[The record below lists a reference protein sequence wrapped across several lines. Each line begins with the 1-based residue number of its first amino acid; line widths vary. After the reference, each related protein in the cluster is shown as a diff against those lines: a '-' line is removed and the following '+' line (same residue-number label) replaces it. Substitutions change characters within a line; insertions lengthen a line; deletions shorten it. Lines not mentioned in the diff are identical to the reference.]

1 MVKIYHILCL
11 LLLGNLFC
19 WKGNATVEDGL
30 VSLGMENV
38 KVVAQADGVCIAYED
53 NVYRGTYRGLFDV
66 IRTLL
71 NDPDVEGDIRLV
83 VLEDRIPQITV
94 SLGREALVAYRQE
107 EVSLAAVM
115 KGLAISYDTD
125 EVMKILKG
133 AKAVNRSAG
142 KVDLVLY
149 PQVKLQNSWL
159 DKIYGTVLNIAPA
172 VEVGL
177 WKGAS
182 FTGQVIFPVWNNL
195 VGEMDYIR
203 AGMLVLRQ
211 EIRLPKNIFAALSV
225 GNFNQNRIGVD
236 LDLLY
241 RTNSDRWAFG
251 LTGGLTGSSTFYG
264 GKWEVTQWKRVSGT
278 ALIRYNEPYY
288 NLQFDLS
295 VHRYIYGDYG
305 VRGDCSRH
313 FGEVTVGLFAMYSG
327 GEANGGFH
335 VAIPLPR
342 KKRSKHKAVRVR
354 LPEYFDW
361 QYEAQSGPWYTPRK
375 LGRSY
380 KTRPDENRS
389 RGYYNPDFIKDNL
402 VGLAERF
409 K

>member
-19 WKGNATVEDGL
+19 WKGNATVEDRL

-94 SLGREALVAYRQE
+94 SLSREALVAYRQE

-149 PQVKLQNSWL
+149 P
-159 DKIYGTVLNIAPA
+159 
-172 VEVGL
+172 
-177 WKGAS
+177 
-182 FTGQVIFPVWNNL
+182 
-195 VGEMDYIR
+195 
-203 AGMLVLRQ
+203 
-211 EIRLPKNIFAALSV
+211 
-225 GNFNQNRIGVD
+225 
-236 LDLLY
+236 
-241 RTNSDRWAFG
+241 
-251 LTGGLTGSSTFYG
+251 
-264 GKWEVTQWKRVSGT
+264 
-278 ALIRYNEPYY
+278 
-288 NLQFDLS
+288 
-295 VHRYIYGDYG
+295 
-305 VRGDCSRH
+305 
-313 FGEVTVGLFAMYSG
+313 
-327 GEANGGFH
+327 
-335 VAIPLPR
+335 
-342 KKRSKHKAVRVR
+342 
-354 LPEYFDW
+354 
-361 QYEAQSGPWYTPRK
+361 
-375 LGRSY
+375 
-380 KTRPDENRS
+380 
-389 RGYYNPDFIKDNL
+389 
-402 VGLAERF
+402 ERC
-409 K
+409 